1 MFALD
6 GSRRVDE
13 RMFGKMKKLVKA
25 SLKSYNISAP
35 QTNVALVQFGR
46 DAEIKL
52 TLNQGTN
59 LGTVEQSVNDLAR
72 VGGPRRMNKALRV
85 IRRKIFD
92 SLKRSDVQRI
102 VALFTTGKN
111 SGDGSGEL
119 PRVARDLRSQ
129 GVEVI
134 VVVIGKE
141 SDPKEIEGITG
152 KKGNAINVDDVNK
165 LPETIGILEAKVS
178 NTGGELSFSSLVQA
192 QETPAGAV
200 CDVICDLVSIDVA
213 TEQL

>member
-13 RMFGKMKKLVKA
+13 PMFEKMKNLLKE
-25 SLKSYNISAP
+25 SLKSYNISTP
-35 QTNVALVQFGR
+35 ETNVALVQFGG

-52 TLNQGTN
+52 RLNEGTN
-59 LGTVEQSVNDLAR
+59 FGMVEKSASDLMR

-152 KKGNAINVDDVNK
+152 KKANAINVDDVNK
-165 LPETIGILEAKVS
+165 LPEAIGVLEAKIREA
-178 NTGGELSFSSLVQA
+178 GGECCHVQLLHVIIILLVVACVISDTVKLALSIELF
-192 QETPAGAV
+192 
-200 CDVICDLVSIDVA
+200 C
-213 TEQL
+213 